1 MMFVTIS
8 LFILSSIFLS
18 PAGKVYAAGPKAL
31 QTFTS
36 PAWTDTVGAEALSSP
51 TTAVIDNVQVIVFGS
66 ENGYVYMLNAA
77 TGQNM
82 PGWPEPV
89 EIAQGQPTAIESSPT
104 VAYLNGKNSP
114 PTIIIGAGSTYVA
127 DQQGGLEAFNANG
140 TVKFIFH
147 TLDIFNEWTNAPYPS
162 GYDQAVFAT
171 PAVGDV
177 QGNGRQDIVFG
188 SWDHRIYALTP
199 RGKLLP
205 GFPINNQDTI
215 WSSVAL
221 YHVHG
226 PKKAT
231 DIFLGGD
238 STGRRG
244 CYGGWIMD
252 YAFVGGQERR
262 MWEHCENQTVWS
274 SPAVGVI
281 NGTGKPAVVVG
292 TGFGETPPYK
302 SDSYKLFAF
311 YAKNGRRVPGWPVK
325 TAGPSFGSPAIGY
338 LTGSKI
344 PDIVD
349 TSWCVACSGAGY
361 PNQGESKV
369 YAWTGTGRLLWS
381 QTLLGS
387 NDFSSPI
394 LANLTG
400 QGENDVM
407 VGSSAGLYPLSGQNG
422 DFLFGTTMTSAI
434 NNCSLQ
440 STPLV
445 TYISPQ
451 LSGLGAGSSSS
462 GSGQSGNLFGWHVLE
477 TCGGPK
483 EVSPSGKVFSYPLPN
498 IPSITPAWPMWRQNP
513 THTGVAT
520 STISGR
526 G

>member
-1 MMFVTIS
+1 M
-8 LFILSSIFLS
+8 
-18 PAGKVYAAGPKAL
+18 
-31 QTFTS
+31 
-36 PAWTDTVGAEALSSP
+36 
-51 TTAVIDNVQVIVFGS
+51 
-66 ENGYVYMLNAA
+66 
-77 TGQNM
+77 
-82 PGWPEPV
+82 
-89 EIAQGQPTAIESSPT
+89 
-104 VAYLNGKNSP
+104 
-114 PTIIIGAGSTYVA
+114 
-127 DQQGGLEAFNANG
+127 
-140 TVKFIFH
+140 
-147 TLDIFNEWTNAPYPS
+147 
-162 GYDQAVFAT
+162 
-171 PAVGDV
+171 
-177 QGNGRQDIVFG
+177 
-188 SWDHRIYALTP
+188 
-199 RGKLLP
+199 
-205 GFPINNQDTI
+205 
-215 WSSVAL
+215 
-221 YHVHG
+221 
-226 PKKAT
+226 
-231 DIFLGGD
+231 
-238 STGRRG
+238 
-244 CYGGWIMD
+244 
-252 YAFVGGQERR
+252 
-262 MWEHCENQTVWS
+262 
-274 SPAVGVI
+274 
-281 NGTGKPAVVVG
+281 
-292 TGFGETPPYK
+292 
-302 SDSYKLFAF
+302 
-311 YAKNGRRVPGWPVK
+311 
-325 TAGPSFGSPAIGY
+325 
-338 LTGSKI
+338 
-344 PDIVD
+344 
-349 TSWCVACSGAGY
+349 CVACSGAGY

-387 NDFSSPI
+387 NYFSSPI